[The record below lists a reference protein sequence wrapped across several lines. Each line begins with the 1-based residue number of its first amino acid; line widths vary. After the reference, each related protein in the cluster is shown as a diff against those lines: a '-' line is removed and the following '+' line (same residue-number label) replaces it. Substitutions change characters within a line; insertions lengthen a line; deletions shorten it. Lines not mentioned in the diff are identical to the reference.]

1 MKVVQA
7 VKAAQGVKEVRANRE
22 AMAEVTKNV
31 QLCIALVVQADLEEP
46 VAQVARA
53 ATVETVATVGQ

>member
-1 MKVVQA
+1 
-7 VKAAQGVKEVRANRE
+7 
-22 AMAEVTKNV
+22 MAEVTKNV
-31 QLCIALVVQADLEEP
+31 ELCIALVVQADLEEL